1 MTENGTRN
9 NNGKINSL
17 NKENENVLFL
27 MVEDSK

>member
-9 NNGKINSL
+9 NNGKVNGL